1 MKKNM
6 QTKKEH
12 IRNHIAVVAKR
23 VFLEK
28 GFAKTSMRD
37 IANESGVGL
46 GNLYNYFMCKNELF
60 KYIVS
65 PLIMDMNKM
74 LQEHYNERYSEQF
87 LNFADGDA
95 DAMIVDYIKAYI
107 RLIGN
112 HQDELRLVM
121 FKAQGSSLENFIDEY
136 VERCTR
142 QTMAFMEKFKSD
154 HPHFGAVRTTFTYHI
169 HTVWMFNFILEIVKQ
184 RLTPDE
190 IEKAVNDYI
199 EFEFIGWQNIINQQ
213 KNNKNEN

>member
-60 KYIVS
+60 KYIVA
-65 PLIMDMNKM
+65 PL
-74 LQEHYNERYSEQF
+74 
-87 LNFADGDA
+87 
-95 DAMIVDYIKAYI
+95 
-107 RLIGN
+107 
-112 HQDELRLVM
+112 
-121 FKAQGSSLENFIDEY
+121 SSCF
-136 VERCTR
+136 
-142 QTMAFMEKFKSD
+142 S
-154 HPHFGAVRTTFTYHI
+154 
-169 HTVWMFNFILEIVKQ
+169 
-184 RLTPDE
+184 
-190 IEKAVNDYI
+190 
-199 EFEFIGWQNIINQQ
+199 
-213 KNNKNEN
+213 